1 MTTIHP
7 CLYEGTS
14 SASKR
19 APTSGAFRLRNLWL
33 GAALAG
39 LAVCAPAQTT
49 PAMPATPAV
58 PVLPAKAPAA
68 PQKLL
73 PAKLIPNLPTMPAVA
88 DAGSGMAMVVPPREL
103 VIGKSSLMHM
113 SAPIERISVGNPSI
127 ADVSLINPTELYL
140 LGKNYGSTN
149 IMVWRKGGDT
159 LVMDVNVSIDAQR
172 MEQKLRDLL
181 PDEKDIRVKPAA
193 DSVILLGTVSSALK
207 AKYAEEIADAFVRDI
222 NRTLVLPVN
231 AGDAKA
237 KSGTALNVG
246 GGDSSPRAGG
256 AKVVNLLQVT
266 QPQQVMLEVK
276 IAEVSKTLID
286 KLGSSVAMNR
296 SSGNGENSF
305 SLLSNF
311 LSKGGGLLQALNGAG
326 NAFTIDAQKDDG
338 LVRVLAEP
346 NIMAISGQ
354 SASFLSG
361 GKIFIPVSR
370 TTDAGGITITLEEKE
385 FGIGVRFMPT
395 VLDGTRI
402 NLKLMSEVSELSQT
416 GSPFLSVNN
425 VVSIIPSMSVRKVD
439 TTVQLNDGQSFV
451 IAGLIKNNATTAIKR
466 IPGLGEI
473 PVLGA
478 LFRSTE
484 FQKDQTE
491 LLFVITPRLVKPLA
505 EVPVLPTSNHVE
517 PSRADLFLNGQV
529 EGSEPAPEINP

>member
-1 MTTIHP
+1 MTTTHP
-7 CLYEGTS
+7 CLFEGTS

-19 APTSGAFRLRNLWL
+19 VPALGAFRFRDLWL

-39 LAVCAPAQTT
+39 LAVCAPAQT
-49 PAMPATPAV
+49 PVAV
-58 PVLPAKAPAA
+58 PVKAIAA

-73 PAKLIPNLPTMPAVA
+73 PNKMLPTQPLTLFEP
-88 DAGSGMAMVVPPREL
+88 DAASGSAMVVTPREL
-103 VIGKSSLMHM
+103 IIGKSSLMHM
-113 SAPIERISVGNPSI
+113 SSPIERISVGNPSI
-127 ADVSLINPTELYL
+127 ADVSLITPTELYL

-172 MEQKLRDLL
+172 MEQKLKDLL
-181 PDEKDIRVKPAA
+181 PDEKGIRVRPAA
-193 DSVILLGTVSSALK
+193 DSVILIGTVSSALK

-222 NRTLVLPVN
+222 NKTLVLPVN

-237 KSGTALNVG
+237 KSGSAISVG
-246 GGDSSPRAGG
+246 VGESGARNSG

-276 IAEVSKTLID
+276 IAEVSKSLID

-296 SSGNGENSF
+296 TSGGGENSF

-311 LSKGGGLLQALNGAG
+311 LSKGGGLFEALNVGT

-385 FGIGVRFMPT
+385 FGIGVRFTPT

-416 GSPFLSVNN
+416 GSPFLTVNN

-478 LFRSTE
+478 LFRSSE

-491 LLFVITPRLVKPLA
+491 LLFVITPRLVKPLG
-505 EVPVLPTSNHVE
+505 EIPVLPTSNHVE
-517 PSRADLFLNGQV
+517 PSRADLFLNGQI
-529 EGSEPAPEINP
+529 ESSEPAPANNP